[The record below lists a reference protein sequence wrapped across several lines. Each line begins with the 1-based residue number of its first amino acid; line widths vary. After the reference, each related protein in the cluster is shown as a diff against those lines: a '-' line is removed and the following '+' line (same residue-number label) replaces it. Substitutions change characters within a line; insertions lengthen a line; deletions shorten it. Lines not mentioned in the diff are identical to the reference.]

1 MKLSKTTQKVS
12 IVILCFLWIAVIAV
26 GGTIAYLFTSTQ
38 QVINTFSVPSDGS
51 SVVEEIEDNVKKE
64 VVIANTGDV
73 DSYIRAKVIFTWQ
86 NADGKVHPTKVKATD
101 YTITWGT
108 EWKRIPDSETGFYY
122 YNGVVKANDN
132 NPSTTSDQTTAL
144 FTHCTPTAAGPEEG
158 YTLHVEILSQSIQ
171 AEPDEAVQDA
181 WGMSYS
187 EGTWSVYTADGTN

>member
-1 MKLSKTTQKVS
+1 MKISKTIQKVS
-12 IVILCFLWIAVIAV
+12 IVILCFLWIAVIVV
-26 GGTIAYLFTSTQ
+26 GGTVAYLFTSTQ

-51 SVVEEIEDNVKKE
+51 SVVEEIENNVKKE

-86 NADGKVHPTKVKATD
+86 NADGDVYPTKVETTD
-101 YTITWGT
+101 YQITWGT
-108 EWKRIPDSETGFYY
+108 GWVRIPDSETGFYY

-132 NPSTTSDQTTAL
+132 DVSTTIDQTAAL
-144 FTHCTPTAAGPEEG
+144 FTECTPTAAGPEEG

-171 AEPDEAVQDA
+171 AEPDEAVQEA

-187 EGTWSVYTADGTN
+187 NDAWSTYTAGTN